1 VISSLQIWV
10 ETSYFKIEDGEDRE
24 TSPGRLGR
32 SFANWVAGR
41 LKAYGEPVQQVRGED
56 WGWCV
61 LLAGK
66 PYRLWVGCGNRAK
79 RIDEWGAFVAA
90 EPKILQR
97 LFRSVD
103 VHPVLERVER
113 HLDAIMHEVPRAT
126 AVWKEGGLGT
136 PAFR

>member
-10 ETSYFKIEDGEDRE
+10 ETSYFKIEAGEDCQTNPRCF
-24 TSPGRLGR
+24 GR
-32 SFANWVAGR
+32 SFADWIAAR
-41 LKAYGEPVQQVRGED
+41 LKARGEPVQQVLSEE

-66 PYRLWVGCGNRAK
+66 PYRLWVGCGNRAE
-79 RIDEWGAFVAA
+79 RTDEWGTFVAE
-90 EPKILQR
+90 EPRIYQR

-103 VHPVLERVER
+103 VQPVLERVER
-113 HLDAIMHEVPRAT
+113 HLEAIMHEVPRAT
-126 AVWKEGGLGT
+126 AVWKEGGLGA